1 MPLFTDRIEQARES
15 YGLLEA
21 RFSDS
26 QVRARRIQESLD
38 GLLSRY
44 SASQE
49 EINLLKQRVLD
60 LEAQNFKL
68 QEQVDQLGKLRA
80 DLTLQKLIESLGLS
94 AALGEA
100 TMTDRALSTLAV
112 SMQTY
117 VNTEGGTMGLR
128 FHQPEFGSGSGVLS
142 TSSFELAKVPPQP
155 GVPSPRSL
163 YAGLQEKQR
172 VYSQPFW
179 SPFKPA
185 SQLVTELA
193 LTLAETPEW
202 DVPYLARRA
211 GNVASFERS
220 LSTLVTGEVKPE
232 VVADFEASVEALA
245 QLAGTLQTKAS
256 PVAGDLDALAAAL
269 EDTTRAAK
277 TILS

>member
-26 QVRARRIQESLD
+26 QARAQRTQKSLD

-49 EINLLKQRVLD
+49 EINLLKQKVLD

-68 QEQVDQLGKLRA
+68 KEQVDRLEKLRA
-80 DLTLQKLIESLGLS
+80 DLPFQKLIESLGLS

-100 TMTDRALSTLAV
+100 TMTNRALSTLAV
-112 SMQTY
+112 SVQTY
-117 VNTEGGTMGLR
+117 VNMEGGAMSLR
-128 FHQPEFGSGSGVLS
+128 FHQPEFGSGTGVLS

-155 GVPSPRSL
+155 GVPSPRSF

-172 VYSQPFW
+172 VYSHPFW
-179 SPFKPA
+179 SSLKPA

-193 LTLAETPEW
+193 LTLAETSEW
-202 DVPYLARRA
+202 NVPYLARRV
-211 GNVASFERS
+211 GNVASFEKS
-220 LSTLVTGEVKPE
+220 LSTLVASEVKPE
-232 VVADFEASVEALA
+232 AVADLEASVDALA

-256 PVAGDLDALAAAL
+256 PVAGDLYALAAAL

-277 TILS
+277 AILS